1 MQIQR
6 IQTVYIFLALV
17 AMAIFMIVPYGVVVA
32 VGDTTVEYQR
42 LLVMGEWGV
51 MIPVSAIIILL
62 LADIFFYRNLPLQR
76 MVLTIS
82 LMLTLAVIGTV
93 CFALYKQG
101 SAEGIDAHFSVWDIL
116 LPIAVLFEILGV
128 NGINH
133 DIKLLNS
140 YNRLR

>member
-1 MQIQR
+1 M
-6 IQTVYIFLALV
+6 V
-17 AMAIFMIVPYGVVVA
+17 VPYGIVESI
-32 VGDTTVEYQR
+32 GDTTVEYQR

-51 MIPVSAIIILL
+51 MIPVAAIIVLL
-62 LADIFFYRNLPLQR
+62 LVDIFFYRNLPLQR

-101 SAEGIDAHFSVWDIL
+101 AAEEINAHFSVWDIL
-116 LPIAVLFEILGV
+116 LPVAVFFEIMGV
-128 NGINH
+128 KGINH